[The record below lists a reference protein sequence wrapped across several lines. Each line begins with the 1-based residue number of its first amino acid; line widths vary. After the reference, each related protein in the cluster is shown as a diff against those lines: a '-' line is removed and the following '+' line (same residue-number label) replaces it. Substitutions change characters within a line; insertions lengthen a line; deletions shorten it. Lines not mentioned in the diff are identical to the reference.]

1 MIKNFKFQIK
11 NYNNGQVAII
21 VLLVSAVMLTMGLS
35 MSKRTTV
42 ETKIDI
48 NDELLKKAFNAA
60 ESGVDFYL
68 GTGGIGYSSPDK
80 VSTADINVTQI
91 SVGTTRIDFGEYVP
105 KGDTEFFWLV
115 DHDTDGNIGTD
126 YYTGAS
132 VDICGVGFTG
142 SATIDYFYKNGV
154 NFGLKRRLANFNTE
168 AVGGCVMVATSQI
181 NSPLL
186 LTVTPVVD
194 GGKFYA
200 LGLPGTSF
208 SSQGTDIASI
218 GKAGGVEAAAGATR
232 VEKRIV
238 IRKRYSVPSFLLTGV
253 VAEGSV
259 LSD

>member
-1 MIKNFKFQIK
+1 MK
-11 NYNNGQVAII
+11 GQVAII

-68 GTGGIGYSSPDK
+68 GTGGVGYSSPDK
-80 VSTADINVTQI
+80 ISTADVSINEI

-115 DHDTDGNIGTD
+115 DHDANGNIGTD

-142 SATIDYFYKNGV
+142 STTIDYFYKNGV
-154 NFGLKRRLANFNTE
+154 NFGLRRRLVDFETE
-168 AVGGCVMVATSQI
+168 AVGGCVTVATT

-186 LTVTPVVD
+186 LAVTPVVD

-200 LGLPGTSF
+200 IGLPGTSF

-218 GKAGGVEAAAGATR
+218 GRAGGVEAAAGATR

-238 IRKRYSVPSFLLTGV
+238 IRKRYLVPSFLLTGV

>member
-1 MIKNFKFQIK
+1 MNKKIKFKIWHQG
-11 NYNNGQVAII
+11 GQVAII

-60 ESGVDFYL
+60 ESGVDYYL

-115 DHDTDGNIGTD
+115 DHDADGNIGTN

-132 VDICGVGFTG
+132 VDICGIGFTG
-142 SATIDYFYKNGV
+142 STTIDYFYKNGV
-154 NFGLKRRLANFNTE
+154 NYGIRRRLADFKTE
-168 AVGGCVMVATSQI
+168 AVGGCVTVTTSYP
-181 NSPLL
+181 SYLPLL
-186 LTVTPVVD
+186 MAVTSVVD

-218 GKAGGVEAAAGATR
+218 GRAGGVEAAAGATR

-238 IRKRYSVPSFLLTGV
+238 VRKRYSVPSFLLTGV